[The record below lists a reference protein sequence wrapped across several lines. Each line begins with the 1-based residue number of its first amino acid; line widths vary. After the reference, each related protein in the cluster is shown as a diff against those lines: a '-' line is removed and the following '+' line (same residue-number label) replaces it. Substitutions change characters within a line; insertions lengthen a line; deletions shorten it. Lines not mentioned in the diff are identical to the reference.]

1 MKTRVS
7 SLKMV
12 LIVPYVALV
21 LGLALVI
28 GLLSYV
34 AGSRAVDT
42 VSNHLLIETVQRI
55 GQAVDRHVVGSG
67 ATLEAAFPNGM
78 PAPADIGPEVAK
90 LRTRFWIAT
99 SLHIDPN
106 NYVYYGNRAG
116 QAMGLYRFSYEDAEL
131 RLKLRPEEFR
141 NRYRF
146 HGIDGEL
153 EFMSK
158 ETKLFDPRHRPW
170 YQAGKTAGS
179 DTWTS
184 VYIDFNTNELVAT
197 RARRV
202 LGITGEVE
210 GVVATDISLKALN
223 DFVRNLKVSPH
234 GLAFIIDPGGLLIA
248 SSASANTRKQ
258 PDGTSIR
265 VSAADS
271 DNPLVSAIYAQV
283 RDRLTSDPIPM
294 LPQTFHFDS
303 EDGQAIYAAFER
315 VKDNAGLEWITVVA
329 LPRQD
334 FMAGVTENVVRTV
347 LAGVVASIIAVV
359 IGLRILN
366 WVTGDLRRLTL
377 AARDVG
383 EGDFNS
389 PIAIKR
395 TDELGEL
402 ARSFETMRQRLQT
415 DRLTGLINRTAFG
428 QLVNA
433 RIKLQK
439 QRGGAG
445 FAILFIDLNGFKS
458 INDRYGHH
466 NGDRVL
472 IEIAQRLRDNMRK
485 EDTVCRYAGDEFVVM
500 LEGVNCKRDV
510 TPIRRHIESVLQ
522 QPLFADK
529 DEGGMLA
536 ELSIGGA
543 IGEAYYPDDGED
555 DASLLKTADRN
566 MYQHKFSTRERRG
579 TDHRAGA

>member
-1 MKTRVS
+1 MKLGIS

-42 VSNHLLIETVQRI
+42 VSNNLLVETVQRI

-78 PAPADIGPEVAK
+78 PAPSDIGPEVSR

-116 QAMGLYRFSYEDAEL
+116 QAMGLYRFSYEDAEM
-131 RLKLRPEEFR
+131 RLKLKPEEFR
-141 NRYRF
+141 SRYHF

-158 ETKLFDPRHRPW
+158 EPRLFDPRQRPW

-202 LGITGEVE
+202 LGVTGGVE

-234 GLAFIIDPGGLLIA
+234 GLAFIIEPNGLLIA
-248 SSASANTRKQ
+248 SSASANTRKLA
-258 PDGTSIR
+258 DDSSVR
-265 VSAADS
+265 LSAADS
-271 DNPLVSAIYAQV
+271 GNPLVSAIYAQV
-283 RDRLTSDPIPM
+283 RDRMTSDPVPM
-294 LPQTFHFDS
+294 MPQTFHFES

-315 VKDNAGLEWITVVA
+315 VKDSAGLEWITVVA

-334 FMAGVTENVVRTV
+334 FMGGVTENVLRTV
-347 LAGVVASIIAVV
+347 LAGVVASLIAVF

-366 WVTGDLRRLTL
+366 WVTGDLQRLTV

-383 EGDFNS
+383 EGEFNS
-389 PIAIKR
+389 PIAINRK
-395 TDELGEL
+395 DELGEL

-415 DRLTGLINRTAFG
+415 DRLTGLINRTAFS
-428 QLVNA
+428 QLISA
-433 RIKLQK
+433 RIKAYR
-439 QRGGAG
+439 QRGGPG
-445 FAILFIDLNGFKS
+445 FAILFIDLNGFKEV
-458 INDRYGHH
+458 NDRYGHL

-472 IEIAQRLRDNMRK
+472 VEIAQRLRSRMRK
-485 EDTVCRYAGDEFVVM
+485 EDTVCRYAGDEFVVL
-500 LEGVNCKRDV
+500 LEGVNNKQDV
-510 TPIRRHIESVLQ
+510 APIRQHIETVLQ
-522 QPLFADK
+522 EPLLTDQSQGELFA
-529 DEGGMLA
+529 
-536 ELSIGGA
+536 ELQVGGA
-543 IGEAYYPDDGED
+543 IGEAYFPDDGD
-555 DASLLKTADRN
+555 DDVSLLKTADRN
-566 MYQHKFSTRERRG
+566 MYLHKFSTQDQRR
-579 TDHRAGA
+579 